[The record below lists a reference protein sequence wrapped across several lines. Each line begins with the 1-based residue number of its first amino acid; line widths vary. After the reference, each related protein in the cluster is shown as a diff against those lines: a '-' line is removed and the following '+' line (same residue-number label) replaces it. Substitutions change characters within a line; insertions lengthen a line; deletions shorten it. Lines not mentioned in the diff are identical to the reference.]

1 MRKQQEVLLYG
12 NLTAMID
19 VVFQI
24 IIFFVCTISL
34 QNAQRDA
41 NIHLALAPHGTPE
54 GPKNPLQIEIQVSDR
69 GRVSVANEPMS
80 EDLLYAIIK
89 KAANDYPGRV
99 PVIIRADGKATHA
112 MVRKAMDTAAAAG
125 IMQIQITALIEAG
138 SQKK

>member
-1 MRKQQEVLLYG
+1 MRKSEEVMLFG

-24 IIFFVCTISL
+24 IIFFVCTSSL
-34 QNAQRDA
+34 QDSARDA

-54 GPKNPLQIEIQVSDR
+54 KEKNPLQIEVQVSAH
-69 GRVSVANEPMS
+69 GRVSVASQSMS
-80 EDLLYAIIK
+80 EGVLYAIIK
-89 KAANDYPGRV
+89 KAANEYPGRV

-112 MVRKAMDTAAAAG
+112 MVRKAMDTCAAAG
-125 IMQIQITALIEAG
+125 ISQIQIAALIEVG

>member
-1 MRKQQEVLLYG
+1 MRKQQEVLLFG

-34 QNAQRDA
+34 QNSMRDA

-54 GPKNPLQIEIQVSDR
+54 GEKNPLQIEVQVDDH
-69 GRVSVANEPMS
+69 GHVSVASQRMS
-80 EDLLYAIIK
+80 EGVLYAIVK
-89 KAANDYPGRV
+89 KASNDYPGRV

-112 MVRKAMDTAAAAG
+112 MVRKAMDTCANAG
-125 IMQIQITALIEAG
+125 ISQIQIAALIEVG